1 MLKYHFSY
9 QNPLTHFLQIKL
21 EINELTGDSAIIH
34 LPSWRPGRYEL
45 QNFAK
50 RIKKLRFE
58 NSEGHILKFEKQ
70 SKDRWKVQLSGEHTI
85 IASYQYYAGLMDAG
99 NSWLDDEQLYVN
111 PVNCCFYEANQ
122 MDKAIEVHFDLPEN
136 YKIVSG
142 LQPLE
147 KHRILA
153 KSYHQLVDS
162 PIFASPS
169 LRTVQYEFGAVEFF
183 IHIQGDLPQSDEKL
197 IHDFLPFTKKQLEV
211 MGGFPC
217 KHYHF
222 LIQSLP
228 YKAYHG
234 VEHWNSTVICLGPS
248 NELSERT
255 LYKELLG
262 VSCHELFHT
271 WNVIRLRPKEM
282 VPYNFQAE
290 NYHQTGFV
298 TEGVTTYYGDL
309 FLARSGVFSLEE
321 YLQELNKLLKRHY
334 ENEGRRSYS
343 VSESSFD
350 LWLDG
355 YERGVP
361 GRKVSIYNEGALAAM
376 ILDLRIRLKYGNQ
389 KSLDDVM
396 RLLWERHGEELSGY
410 SFEDY
415 QNACEI
421 IYDDSLQTYFDE
433 IILGLAPFE
442 KYLIPLFDAFGLKM
456 ELKNADKP
464 EEDQFGFRLV
474 DNKVDLITTGS
485 PAEELLSIN
494 DIILKVNDQPF
505 DGQII
510 QEDQLTMDVLRM
522 GKKKVITIAS
532 DGQHHFQIYQLQLKD
547 DLSNSE
553 RKLLEGWLEAS
564 FRA

>member
-1 MLKYHFSY
+1 F
-9 QNPLTHFLQIKL
+9 N
-21 EINELTGDSAIIH
+21 
-34 LPSWRPGRYEL
+34 
-45 QNFAK
+45 
-50 RIKKLRFE
+50 
-58 NSEGHILKFEKQ
+58 
-70 SKDRWKVQLSGEHTI
+70 
-85 IASYQYYAGLMDAG
+85 
-99 NSWLDDEQLYVN
+99 
-111 PVNCCFYEANQ
+111 
-122 MDKAIEVHFDLPEN
+122 LPED
-136 YKIVSG
+136 YKIASG
-142 LQPLE
+142 LQPTD
-147 KHRILA
+147 KHSLHA
-153 KSYHQLVDS
+153 KSYYQLVDS

-169 LRTVQYEFGAVEFF
+169 LRTIPYEVEDTQYY
-183 IHIQGDLPQSDEKL
+183 IHIQGDLPQSDEQL
-197 IHDFLPFTKKQLEV
+197 IEDFLSFTQKQMEL
-211 MGGFPC
+211 MGGFPA

-248 NELSERT
+248 NELGERT

-309 FLARSGVFSLEE
+309 FLARSGVFNFEE

-334 ENEGRRSYS
+334 ENEGRKAYS
-343 VSESSFD
+343 VGESSFD

-376 ILDLRIRLKYGNQ
+376 ILDLTIRLKHDNQ

-396 RLLWERHGEELSGY
+396 RLLWEKHGEDMSGY

-415 QNACEI
+415 QSACETV
-421 IYDDSLQTYFDE
+421 YDGSLQTYFDE
-433 IILGLAPFE
+433 IILGLTPFE
-442 KYLIPLFDAFGLKM
+442 KYLIPLLDAFGLKM
-456 ELKNADKP
+456 ALKNADRP
-464 EEDQFGFRLV
+464 EEDQFGFRLLE
-474 DNKVDLITTGS
+474 NKVDLIATGS
-485 PAEELLSIN
+485 PAEQWLSIN
-494 DIILKVNDQPF
+494 DIILKVNDEKL
-505 DGQII
+505 DGQIS
-510 QEDQLTMDVLRM
+510 QGEQLTLEVLRM
-522 GKKKVITIAS
+522 GKKKTATLTS
-532 DGQHHFQIYQLQLKD
+532 DGKHYFQIYQLQLKEN
-547 DLSNSE
+547 LSNTE
-553 RKLLEGWLEAS
+553 RELLKGWLETC